1 MAERIVVTGIGCI
14 GGLGIRNQEFTEG
27 LLSGRTAIKPI
38 TAFDTSPYRSHCAAT
53 LAGFDAATLVD
64 PAKLRRVDQLGRL
77 VLSACRLALDDSRLT
92 DAGAPL
98 RDTVGVV
105 LGSNSA
111 GVRSTVEYLDN
122 LTSRGPS
129 GVSAMNFSNTVGNA
143 SASLCGIEYAL
154 RGPNV
159 TLSNKEASGLAAIAF
174 ACGLVKQNR
183 ATAVV
188 TGGADEIEEL
198 FYAIHDRFRVM
209 SPTDGGEEASRPF
222 DRRRNG
228 FVLGEGGFLLVLEQ
242 MASATA
248 RGIPW
253 YGEVLGVAS
262 TASLCRLN
270 DWPADSSQLAR
281 CMRAA
286 LESAEVPASDVDV
299 VFASAN
305 STVKL
310 DRLDAAALG
319 EVFGRRGV
327 PVVSIKGAV
336 GEFGAAGA
344 AATAAALLCLREGV
358 IPPTVGCEELDTTL
372 GVDVSPTA
380 RTLPFAAEGSLAMI
394 NSFASGGTNYS
405 LVLRAARHVSQE
417 SRR

>member
-1 MAERIVVTGIGCI
+1 MTERIVVTGIGCI
-14 GGLGIRNQEFTEG
+14 GGLGFRTQEFTDG
-27 LLSGRTAIKPI
+27 LLSGRTAVRPI
-38 TAFDTSPYRSHCAAT
+38 TAFDTSQYRSHSAAT
-53 LAGFDAATLVD
+53 LIGFDAATFVD

-92 DAGAPL
+92 DAEAPL
-98 RDTVGVV
+98 RDQVGVV
-105 LGSNSA
+105 LGSDSA
-111 GVRSTVEYLDN
+111 GVRSTVEYLEN
-122 LTSRGPS
+122 LTSRGPA
-129 GVSAMNFSNTVGNA
+129 GVSAMSFSNTVGNA

-198 FYAIHDRFRVM
+198 FYAVHDRFHVM

-242 MASATA
+242 MTSATA

-253 YGEVLGVAS
+253 YGEVLGVAA

-286 LESAEVPASDVDV
+286 LESAAVPASDVGA

-305 STVKL
+305 STARL
-310 DRLDAAALG
+310 DRLEADALRQ
-319 EVFGRRGV
+319 VFGRRGV
-327 PVVSIKGAV
+327 PVASIKGAL
-336 GEFGAAGA
+336 GEFGAVGA
-344 AATAAALLCLREGV
+344 AATAAALLCLREGI

-372 GVDVSPTA
+372 GVDVSATA
-380 RTLPFAAEGSLAMI
+380 RALPLGAKGAIAMI

-405 LVLRAARHVSQE
+405 LVLRGAKDISQE
-417 SRR
+417 GKR